1 MNPPFLLVFFIR
13 VRKQGRG
20 LLCSRSIKGGP
31 SLTHTPSPSGQPAKA
46 LTAFAKCEKPSRAA
60 SKASRKQTQHHRSAA
75 TMIPHESFKQSS
87 NILKNITC
95 RCESGE
101 QHTHRLRSHMAD
113 STQSWQ
119 TSSQNHLP
127 GMSSAA
133 ANSLQQSSSTA
144 QLPSGVLIPD
154 TNQLTWGVD
163 RIPPA
168 D

>member
-20 LLCSRSIKGGP
+20 LLCSRSFKG
-31 SLTHTPSPSGQPAKA
+31 SSANTHTTHSHPAVSQQ
-46 LTAFAKCEKPSRAA
+46 KPSRLLQNVKSLSGRRANF
-60 SKASRKQTQHHRSAA
+60 QH
-75 TMIPHESFKQSS
+75 F
-87 NILKNITC
+87 KNITC

-101 QHTHRLRSHMAD
+101 QHTHQLRSHVAD

-119 TSSQNHLP
+119 QTSP
-127 GMSSAA
+127 GVSSVA
-133 ANSLQQSSSTA
+133 ANSLQQNSSSA